1 MIYKFNTQYT
11 NVNLIYLT
19 VPEDIADPTLSVLS
33 SSEIQITWKAPLT
46 PNGVITEY
54 KVFLL
59 YPQSG
64 ISISLINNTETGSY
78 VAMELT
84 PYTLYSF
91 YLLVCNSAGCSSSN
105 IVQNTTLESGK

>member
-1 MIYKFNTQYT
+1 M
-11 NVNLIYLT
+11 IYLT
-19 VPEDIADPTLSVLS
+19 VPEDIVDPILSVLS
-33 SSEIQITWKAPLT
+33 SSKIQITWEAPLT

-64 ISISLINNTETGSY
+64 ISVSLINNTETSSH
-78 VAMELT
+78 VATGLT
-84 PYTLYSF
+84 PHTLYSF

-105 IVQNTTLESGK
+105 IVQKTTLESGKYYSLCKTVLFH